1 MGRIGKAFKA
11 FFAVLNRGEDAVKI
25 REEIKKID
33 DKSASIENRADCVD
47 LLYQFQEKARFID
60 FLLEDIKNYSDEQV
74 GSAVRN
80 IHKDCREMIFEYF
93 KLVPVIDGK
102 EGDKYE
108 VEEGYSPF
116 SIKIIGEISGEPPY
130 KGEIQHPGW
139 KVESV
144 TLPPRSGESDPDI
157 VSPAEIEI

>member
-1 MGRIGKAFKA
+1 MGRIVKAFKA

-33 DKSASIENRADCVD
+33 GKSGSSEKRADCVE

-60 FLLEDIKNYSDEQV
+60 FLLEDIKDYSDEQV

-80 IHKDCREMIFEYF
+80 IHKDCRAMVFEYF
-93 KLVPVIDGK
+93 KLVPVINEQEGDEFEVK
-102 EGDKYE
+102 EGF
-108 VEEGYSPF
+108 SPF
-116 SIKIIGEISGEPPY
+116 SIKLIGDVTGVPPFIGEV
-130 KGEIQHPGW
+130 QHPGW

-144 TLPPRSGESDPDI
+144 TLPPRNEDSDPDI

>member
-25 REEIKKID
+25 REEIKVIPEKTLGSE
-33 DKSASIENRADCVD
+33 KRADCVD
-47 LLYQFQEKARFID
+47 LLTQFQEKARFID
-60 FLLEDIKNYSDEQV
+60 FLLEDIDGYDDSQV

-93 KLVPVIDGK
+93 KLESVVPEND
-102 EGDKYE
+102 ENEYL
-108 VEEGYSPF
+108 VEEGFDPYVIKLVGNVSGTPPF
-116 SIKIIGEISGEPPY
+116 

-139 KVESV
+139 KVTEV
-144 TLPPRSGESDPDI
+144 KLPARSEDADPDI